1 MVKKSL
7 ILYIAMSLDGFI
19 AKEDGN
25 LDWLTKYDDNSEDYG
40 FKALYDSIETVLIGS
55 ITYFQIEDAY
65 EGKEVYVFSNSKNEA
80 KVGNVHFVS
89 GEVVE
94 VFKNLKPDSGGIW
107 LVGGADLIN
116 QFVKV
121 DLIDEYII
129 TIIPTVLGRGI
140 SLFDNE
146 NPEIDLK
153 LLDVKQY
160 ESGLVQLH
168 YENSPN
174 K

>member
-1 MVKKSL
+1 
-7 ILYIAMSLDGFI
+7 MSLDGFI

-25 LDWLTKYDDNSEDYG
+25 LDWLTKYDDSSEDYG

-65 EGKEVYVFSNSKNEA
+65 DGKEVYVFSNSKHE
-80 KVGNVHFVS
+80 VTRGNVHFVS
-89 GEVVE
+89 GEVVDVLKE
-94 VFKNLKPDSGGIW
+94 LKPDIGGIW

-116 QFVKV
+116 QFVKD

-129 TIIPTVLGRGI
+129 TVIPTLLGSGI
-140 SLFDNE
+140 SLFNND

-153 LLDVKQY
+153 LLDVKPY
-160 ESGLVQLH
+160 DSGLVQLH
-168 YENSPN
+168 YGKFSQ
-174 K
+174 

>member
-19 AKEDGN
+19 AKKDGN

-40 FKALYDSIETVLIGS
+40 FKALYDGIETVLIGS

-65 EGKEVYVFSNSKNEA
+65 DGKEVYVFSNSKHEA
-80 KVGNVHFVS
+80 GAGNVHFVS
-89 GEVVE
+89 GEVGE
-94 VFKNLKPDSGGIW
+94 VFNDLKPDSGGIW
-107 LVGGADLIN
+107 LVGGANLVN
-116 QFVKV
+116 QFVKE

-129 TIIPTVLGRGI
+129 TVIPTVLGSGI

-160 ESGLVQLH
+160 DSGLVQLH
-168 YENSPN
+168 YGKFSH
-174 K
+174 

>member
-19 AKEDGN
+19 AKKDGN

-40 FKALYDSIETVLIGS
+40 FKALYDGIETVLIGS

-65 EGKEVYVFSNSKNEA
+65 DGKEVYVFSNSEHEA
-80 KVGNVHFVS
+80 GAGNVHFVS
-89 GEVVE
+89 GEVGE
-94 VFKNLKPDSGGIW
+94 VFNDLKPDCGGIW
-107 LVGGADLIN
+107 LVGGANLVN
-116 QFVKV
+116 QFVKE
-121 DLIDEYII
+121 DLIDKYII
-129 TIIPTVLGRGI
+129 TVIPTVLGSGI

-160 ESGLVQLH
+160 DSGLVQLH
-168 YENSPN
+168 YGKFSH
-174 K
+174 